1 MLSGQPMEALK
12 ENPLLTKGSLDD
24 KVGGAPTAGSFGLK
38 KDGIFIE
45 EKDKKDDNKKSIIE

>member
-1 MLSGQPMEALK
+1 MEALK

-45 EKDKKDDNKKSIIE
+45 EKDKKDDNKKSISE